1 MAGLLRR
8 NRSLLRD
15 WASADSDIARIK
27 TSALCMQLLGRR
39 RVDTLLMEAGGRLS
53 GGHLCTEKFLLLLKL
68 DHNSR
73 LDEVVLGTSLF
84 IHQDDFLFS
93 DREQNLVGDFR
104 KIVASQSAAK
114 ICLGRHRPL
123 T

>member
-1 MAGLLRR
+1 
-8 NRSLLRD
+8 
-15 WASADSDIARIK
+15 
-27 TSALCMQLLGRR
+27 
-39 RVDTLLMEAGGRLS
+39 MEAGGRLS

-73 LDEVVLGTSLF
+73 LDEVVLGPSLF

-114 ICLGRHRPL
+114 ICLGRHRSL